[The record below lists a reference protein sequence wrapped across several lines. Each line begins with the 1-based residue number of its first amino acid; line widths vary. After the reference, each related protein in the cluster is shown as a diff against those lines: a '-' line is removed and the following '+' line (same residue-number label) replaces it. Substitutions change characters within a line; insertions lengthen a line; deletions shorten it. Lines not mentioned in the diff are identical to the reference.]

1 MKRKAAALAVGALFA
16 APAAHAQITFGNEQ
30 IGSVQIYGKLYPQ
43 VAYFKA
49 DGATQPGTPVSHLV
63 SATGVLGG
71 APAANHGGRV
81 SVDTQNSYIGF
92 RGQRAFG
99 ATGLKGIWQVEQ
111 SVGLDGEGDVWSN
124 RNSFVGLGHK
134 LWGTIKLG
142 NMDTIYKEYGDTFG
156 MFGISSG
163 NFVSAS
169 NVLSHI
175 GIGNS
180 GTARFHERRAD
191 SIQYE
196 TGEFG
201 GFQAGIQYGPD
212 EDKGNPGRTINANLL
227 SYGVKWDSER
237 FYVSVHQERHNDFFG
252 ASNNIPDATV
262 ANPTGAGTAARSED
276 TATRL
281 SGEFRFFGSQRIVA
295 DVAFLEYKE
304 SGQVGAGRFAKYEK
318 VNWAIGWDG
327 GFGPWRVAV
336 QYLMADKGD
345 CERTGGVVCST
356 EGLEATMIT
365 AGVRYRFDRQTFVY
379 FIAALLEN
387 DPSARMDNWA
397 NGSPNRGA
405 DPEQFAIGISYSF

>member
-1 MKRKAAALAVGALFA
+1 MKKKAAALAVGALFA

-30 IGSVQIYGKLYPQ
+30 IGTVQIYGKLYPQ
-43 VAYFKA
+43 VAWFKA
-49 DGATQPGTPVSHLV
+49 DGSTQPGTPVSHLV

-71 APAANHGGRV
+71 AAVANHGSRI

-92 RGQRAFG
+92 RGERAFG
-99 ATGLKGIWQVEQ
+99 STGLKGLWQVEQ
-111 SVGLDGEGDVWSN
+111 SVGLDGAGDVWSN
-124 RNSFVGLGHK
+124 RNSFAGLGHK
-134 LWGTIKLG
+134 VFGTIKLG
-142 NMDTIYKEYGDTFG
+142 NMDTIYKEYGDTFS

-175 GIGNS
+175 GVGNNNA
-180 GTARFHERRAD
+180 ARFHERRAN
-191 SIQYE
+191 SIQYQ

-201 GFQAGIQYGPD
+201 GFQAGIQYAPD
-212 EDKGNPGRTINANLL
+212 ELKGDPGRTLNANTI

-237 FYVSVHQERHNDFFG
+237 FYVSLHQEVHNDLFG
-252 ASNNIPDATV
+252 ASLNIPDATV
-262 ANPTGAGTAARSED
+262 ANPTGAGTAASSKD
-276 TATRL
+276 TGTRL
-281 SGEFRFFGSQRIVA
+281 SGEFRFLGSQRIVA

-318 VNWAIGWDG
+318 VNWGIGWDG

-345 CERTGGVVCST
+345 CERTGGAICST

-405 DPEQFAIGISYSF
+405 DPQQFAIGISYSF